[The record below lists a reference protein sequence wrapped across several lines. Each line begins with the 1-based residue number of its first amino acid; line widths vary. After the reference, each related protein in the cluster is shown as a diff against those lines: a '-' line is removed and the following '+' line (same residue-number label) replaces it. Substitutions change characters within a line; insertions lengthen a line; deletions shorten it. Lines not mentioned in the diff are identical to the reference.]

1 MNGRARH
8 RLARWAAGETR
19 AVAAGAPGPRQ
30 AVGRRLAGLLAL
42 LALLLPACARKTTAA
57 AEQDTLR
64 RLPPDALVYA
74 ELNVRGV
81 FSAVPTQRAL
91 LQALVPNACLALV
104 DTTWTASLAWWDG
117 PAGEL
122 AIGLTGPTLDT
133 VRECLERGLE
143 LSPQAPPPE
152 AAALGAVALYGRARP
167 PARVTSVFPDEPSP
181 EELEALVTGVAPPT
195 VADPAE
201 ERDEEPAGVVLLVLG
216 PRTQLLVSPSLAP
229 RMTALRAG
237 GPTLAE
243 TPLLA
248 SFGRLPEGQFV
259 AAANLPPGLRG
270 RVGTLLREAG
280 LERAVPE
287 PTAAG
292 LSVTLQRARLELRA
306 RLETA
311 DGEQARRL
319 VEALEALRRS
329 TRALVDGLASQ
340 PTAPAGLAAATR
352 LLDGL
357 RLGLD
362 GNAVTVATGVEDAVA
377 SLAMLGVV
385 GGQTYLTYLDQA
397 RDVQDEVALRQAEQA
412 AAADERL
419 RDSGARDEAYRALEQ
434 LRALQLDQEAE
445 TFRRRRLQGQ
455 LRQLAERLREAGGDV
470 AAVDTLRLEL
480 LLLTDAL
487 TSPPE
492 DPAPPPSDSPLDF

>member
-1 MNGRARH
+1 MSCDARPF
-8 RLARWAAGETR
+8 LARRTAGEACDAGRGTP
-19 AVAAGAPGPRQ
+19 AARP

-42 LALLLPACARKTTAA
+42 LALLLPACARKATAA

-64 RLPPDALVYA
+64 RLPPEALVYA

-81 FSAVPTQRAL
+81 FSAVPTQRTL
-91 LQALVPNACLALV
+91 LQGLVPNACVELV

-117 PAGEL
+117 PPGEL

-143 LSPQAPPPE
+143 LPPQTPPPE
-152 AAALGAVALYGRARP
+152 AASLGAVALYGRARP
-167 PARVTSVFPDEPSP
+167 PAQTAAVFPDEPSP
-181 EELEALVTGVAPPT
+181 EELEALVTGVVPPT
-195 VADPAE
+195 IADPAE
-201 ERDEEPAGVVLLVLG
+201 ERDEEPAGMMLLALG
-216 PRTQLLVSPSLAP
+216 PRTQLLVSPSLVP
-229 RMTALRAG
+229 KMTALRAG
-237 GPTLAE
+237 GTTLAE

-259 AAANLPPGLRG
+259 AAANLPPELRG
-270 RVGTLLREAG
+270 RVGKLLREAG
-280 LERAVPE
+280 LEREVPE

-292 LSVTLQRARLELRA
+292 LSVTLQRARLELWA

-340 PTAPAGLAAATR
+340 PAAPAGLAAATR

-362 GNAVTVATGVEDAVA
+362 GNAVTVATGVDDAVA

-385 GGQTYLTYLDQA
+385 GAQTYLTYLG
-397 RDVQDEVALRQAEQA
+397 RAE
-412 AAADERL
+412 ET
-419 RDSGARDEAYRALEQ
+419 S
-434 LRALQLDQEAE
+434 AE
-445 TFRRRRLQGQ
+445 LHRRRLEQEA
-455 LRQLAERLREAGGDV
+455 LLAEFGNA
-470 AAVDTLRLEL
+470 
-480 LLLTDAL
+480 
-487 TSPPE
+487 
-492 DPAPPPSDSPLDF
+492 PAPSPEPAVP